1 MPLISKSI
9 PNLINGVSQQPPEI
23 RLATQAEIQ
32 ENGLASVA
40 NGLEKRPGTT
50 SVKKILATTTGSF
63 HIHSIR
69 RDENESYTVILGG
82 TDGAASDKFIRVFD
96 KDGNEMPVQK
106 NSYASTPVF
115 TTMDNAGLSYFSDVE
130 DFSTDVKAT
139 TITDTTFYVSNKRVV
154 TKAAT
159 DGETSGQDGG
169 SAISPRGS
177 TNLGSTSYEALVY
190 VKKGGHNSKYV
201 VSIKVGST
209 YYKVGYQ
216 TPATL
221 PVTNQEYIGTDAIAD
236 ALLNGADNLSGNGWG
251 LFDVSGKDTVIVL
264 TECTLV
270 DTDATITVSSTTGI
284 TVGMAVSGTGISEG
298 ATVSEVT
305 DSTTLELT
313 SNATVSSSTTT
324 LTFGTAGKDLE
335 KTGFGGRQP
344 TAGKNIDGDTDANFK
359 AGFHPTAG
367 SNMPSGMT
375 CTIHGSVLHFKHTA
389 DFSVSTT
396 DSHADTDLFGIKGA
410 IGGGET
416 RSFTNLPGENVP
428 DGFITKIAGD
438 DTRQEDDF
446 YVKFE
451 ADDQDKGVWKECPG
465 PESIEHMNYINLPHR
480 LVRLFDDSEITTT
493 NPLGITFVFE
503 AVVKTADDGRTVDS
517 VTNTDFSRIGWNA
530 RLAGDDELSP
540 FPSFVGGTLQ
550 DIFFHKNRIG
560 FLADENVVMS
570 EAGNY
575 YNFFPTTVITGLDS
589 SPIDVTVSNDK
600 VSLLKHAVPFSES
613 LLFFS
618 ELQQFSLNSP
628 GILSPATVSVDVTTQ
643 FESDA
648 NVKPVSV
655 GRYVFFAFQRGE
667 YSGVREYFVDNSK
680 EVNDAVEI
688 TAHVPQYIPGKI
700 TRMISSSNESL
711 LVCQSSIEKTNLYI
725 YKYYWQAQDKIQ
737 SSWSVWKFGAG
748 NEVIN
753 CQFIGSTL
761 QILIKRNDGIYLE
774 NINLSTDTAIAL
786 TEDKTS
792 VLLDRRVKL
801 EYDASFTL
809 SATNLPYYATR
820 ASLPLVYVTDQ
831 ARKIAEAD
839 VNAYLRVA
847 QNTSGVP
854 SIVFVGIPF
863 TFKYEFTQFLYKV
876 NDIASRNAKL
886 QLRNINVLYSDTGF
900 FKIKVDV
907 APYTIKVPDPD
918 NVGSTKDITPRTA
931 YEKTFSG
938 FITNSSQINEY
949 KLLSGSFRSSILSSP
964 QNCKVLITNDEY
976 LPCSFQSAEWEGFLH
991 TRSERI

>member
-23 RLATQAEIQ
+23 RLPTQGEIQ
-32 ENGLASVA
+32 ENGLSTVA
-40 NGLEKRPGTT
+40 NGLEKRPGSTV
-50 SVKKILATTTGSF
+50 VKKILTSTSGSF

-69 RDENESYTVILGG
+69 RDENESYTVLLGG
-82 TDGAASDKFIRVFD
+82 TSGSASDKFLKVFD

-106 NSYASTPVF
+106 NNYASTPVF
-115 TTMDNAGLSYFSDVE
+115 STIDNAGLSYFSDVV
-130 DFSTDVKAT
+130 DFATDVKST

-154 TKAAT
+154 TKATSDAQ
-159 DGETSGQDGG
+159 TSGQDGG
-169 SAISPRGS
+169 SAISPRGTAS
-177 TNLGSTSYEALVY
+177 LGATSYEALVY
-190 VKKGGHNSKYV
+190 VKKGGFNSKYV

-236 ALLNGADNLSGNGWG
+236 AILNGADNLDGAGWG
-251 LFDVSGKDTVIVL
+251 LFDVTGNSN
-264 TECTLV
+264 
-270 DTDATITVSSTTGI
+270 TDVQ
-284 TVGMAVSGTGISEG
+284 
-298 ATVSEVT
+298 
-305 DSTTLELT
+305 
-313 SNATVSSSTTT
+313 
-324 LTFGTAGKDLE
+324 
-335 KTGFGGRQP
+335 KTGFGGRKP
-344 TAGKNIDGDTDANFK
+344 TVDKNIDGDTDTDFY
-359 AGFHPTAG
+359 AGFD

-375 CTIHGSVLHFKHTA
+375 CTKHGSILHFKHTA
-389 DFSVSTT
+389 NFSVSTT

-410 IGGGET
+410 IGGGEV
-416 RSFTNLPGENVP
+416 RSFSFLPGENVP
-428 DGFITKIAGD
+428 DGFITKIAGN
-438 DTRQEDDF
+438 DTLQEDDF
-446 YVKFE
+446 YVKFT
-451 ADDQDKGVWKECPG
+451 ADDQDKGVWKECAG
-465 PESIEHMNYINLPHR
+465 PESSEHMNYANLPHR
-480 LVRLFDDSEITTT
+480 LIRLFDDTSKTTV

-503 AVVKTADDGRTVDS
+503 AVVKTEDDGRAVDS
-517 VTNTDFSRIGWNA
+517 VTTDFSRIGWNA
-530 RLAGDDELSP
+530 RLVGDDELNP
-540 FPSFVGGTLQ
+540 FPSFVGGTVQ

-628 GILSPATVSVDVTTQ
+628 GVLSPATVSIDVTTQ

-667 YSGVREYFVDNSK
+667 FSGVREYFVDNNK

-688 TAHVPQYIPGKI
+688 TAHIPQYIPGKI

-711 LVCQSSIEKTNLYI
+711 LACQSSTEKTNLYI

-737 SSWSVWKFGAG
+737 SSWSVWKFGTD
-748 NEVIN
+748 NEIIN

-761 QILIKRNDGIYLE
+761 QILIKRNDGVYLE
-774 NINLSTDTAIAL
+774 NINLSTDSAIAS

-801 EYDASFTL
+801 TYDASFTL
-809 SATNLPYYATR
+809 SASNLPYYATR
-820 ASLPLVYVTDQ
+820 ASLPVVYITDQ

-839 VNAYLRVA
+839 INAYLRVA
-847 QNTSGVP
+847 QNTTGVP
-854 SIVFVGIPF
+854 SVIFVGVPF

-876 NDIASRNAKL
+876 EEIASRNAKL
-886 QLRNINVLYSDTGF
+886 QLRNINVLYSNTGF

-907 APYTIKVPDPD
+907 APYTIKVPNAASP
-918 NVGSTKDITPRTA
+918 GTTKDITPRTA

-964 QNCKVLITNDEY
+964 QNCKVSITNDEY
-976 LPCSFQSAEWEGFLH
+976 LPCSFQSAEWEGFLQI
-991 TRSERI
+991 RAQRI

>member
-1 MPLISKSI
+1 MPLVSKSI

-23 RLATQAEIQ
+23 RLATQGELQ
-32 ENGLASVA
+32 ENALASVA
-40 NGLEKRPGTT
+40 NGLEKRPGSTV
-50 SVKKILATTTGSF
+50 VKKILSTTSGSF

-69 RDENESYTVILGG
+69 RDENESYTVLLGG
-82 TDGAASDKFIRVFD
+82 TNGAASDKFLKVFD

-115 TTMDNAGLSYFSDVE
+115 ATMDNAGLSYFSDVA
-130 DFSTDVKAT
+130 DFSTDVKST
-139 TITDTTFYVSNKRVV
+139 TITDTTFYVSNKKTV
-154 TKAAT
+154 TKATSDA
-159 DGETSGQDGG
+159 ETSGQDGG
-169 SAISPRGS
+169 SSVSPRGS
-177 TNLGSTSYEALVY
+177 VGLGATSYEAIVY

-216 TPATL
+216 TPATI

-236 ALLNGADNLSGNGWG
+236 ALFNGPDNLSGNGWG

-270 DTDATITVSSTTGI
+270 DTDATIVVSSTTGI
-284 TVGMAVSGTGISEG
+284 SVGMAVAGTGISEG

-305 DSTTLELT
+305 DSTHLELT
-313 SNATVSSSTTT
+313 SNATVDSSTTT
-324 LTFGTAGKDLE
+324 LTFGTAGSDLE
-335 KTGFGGRQP
+335 KTGFGGRRP
-344 TAGKNIDGDTDANFK
+344 TVNVDIDGTTLTDNVWK
-359 AGFHPTAG
+359 AGFDG
-367 SNMPSGMT
+367 NMPSGMT
-375 CTIHGSVLHFKHTA
+375 CTLKGSILHFKHTS

-416 RSFTNLPGENVP
+416 RSFKSLPGESVP

-438 DTRQEDDF
+438 DTLQEDDF

-451 ADDQDKGVWKECPG
+451 ADDQDKGVWRECAG
-465 PESIEHMNYINLPHR
+465 PESTEHMNYVNLPHR
-480 LVRLFDDSEITTT
+480 LVRLFDDGKITTV

-503 AVVKTADDGRTVDS
+503 AVVKTADAGRTVS
-517 VTNTDFSRIGWNA
+517 GTASTDFSRIGWNA
-530 RLAGDDELSP
+530 RLVGDDDLSP
-540 FPSFVGGTLQ
+540 FPSFVGGTIQ

-589 SPIDVTVSNDK
+589 NPIDVTVSNDK

-628 GILSPATVSVDVTTQ
+628 TGVLSPATVSIDVTTQ

-667 YSGVREYFVDNSK
+667 FSGVREYFVDNTK

-711 LVCQSSIEKTNLYI
+711 LVCQSSTDKTNLYI
-725 YKYYWQAQDKIQ
+725 YKYYWQSQDKIQ
-737 SSWSVWKFGAG
+737 SSWSVWKFGTG

-839 VNAYLRVA
+839 IQAYLRVA
-847 QNTSGVP
+847 QNTTGVP
-854 SIVFVGIPF
+854 SVVFVGIPF

-876 NDIASRNAKL
+876 EDIASQNAKL
-886 QLRNINVLYSDTGF
+886 QLRNINVLYSNTGF

-918 NVGSTKDITPRTA
+918 NVGSTKEITPRTA

-964 QNCKVLITNDEY
+964 QNCKVLLTNDEY

-991 TRSERI
+991 TRAQRI

>member
-1 MPLISKSI
+1 MALVSKSI

-23 RLATQAEIQ
+23 RLATQSEVQ
-32 ENGLASVA
+32 ENAISSVA

-50 SVKKILATTTGSF
+50 VAQKILSSVSGSF

-69 RDENESYTVILGG
+69 RDEDESYTVLLGG
-82 TDGAASDKFIRVFD
+82 TNGAASDKFLRVFD

-115 TTMDNAGLSYFSDVE
+115 SAIDNAGLSYFTDVI

-139 TITDTTFYVSNKRVV
+139 TITDTTFYVSNKKTI
-154 TKAAT
+154 TKATA
-159 DGETSGQDGG
+159 DAQTSGQDGG
-169 SAISPRGS
+169 TYISPRGS
-177 TNLGSTSYEALVY
+177 DGLGSTSYEALVY

-201 VSIKVGST
+201 VSIKVGSS

-236 ALLNGADNLSGNGWG
+236 ALFNGDDNLDGTGWG
-251 LFDVSGKDTVIVL
+251 LFDAT
-264 TECTLV
+264 V
-270 DTDATITVSSTTGI
+270 DTD
-284 TVGMAVSGTGISEG
+284 
-298 ATVSEVT
+298 
-305 DSTTLELT
+305 L
-313 SNATVSSSTTT
+313 
-324 LTFGTAGKDLE
+324 K
-335 KTGFGGRQP
+335 KTGFGGRKP
-344 TAGKNIDGDTDANFK
+344 TASTDLEGDSDSNFIN
-359 AGFHPTAG
+359 GFTG
-367 SNMPSGMT
+367 NMPSGMA
-375 CTIHGSVLHFKHTA
+375 CTLTGSILHFTHTA

-396 DSHADTDLFGIKGA
+396 DSHGDTDIFGIKGA
-410 IGGGET
+410 IGGGSV
-416 RSFTNLPGENVP
+416 RNFNYLPGENVP
-428 DGFITKIAGD
+428 DGFLVKISGD
-438 DTRQEDDF
+438 DTLQQDDF

-451 ADDQDKGVWKECPG
+451 ADDQDKGVWKEKG
-465 PESIEHMNYINLPHR
+465 GASIDQHMRFDTMPHR
-480 LVRLFDDSEITTT
+480 LVRVFDDANITSI

-503 AVVKTADDGRTVDS
+503 GVVETADDGRTVGT
-517 VTNTDFSRIGWNA
+517 VTNTDYSRIGWNA
-530 RLAGDDELSP
+530 RLAGDDDLNP
-540 FPSFVGGTLQ
+540 FPSFVGGTIQ

-560 FLADENVVMS
+560 FLADENVIMS

-589 SPIDVTVSNDK
+589 NPIDVTVSNDK

-628 GILSPATVSVDVTTQ
+628 GVLSPATVSIDVTTQ

-648 NVKPVSV
+648 NVSPVSV

-667 YSGVREYFVDNSK
+667 FSGVREYFVDNNK

-700 TRMISSSNESL
+700 TRLVSSSNESL
-711 LVCQSSIEKTNLYI
+711 LVCQSSTEKTNLYI

-737 SSWSVWKFGAG
+737 SSWSVWKFGTG
-748 NEVIN
+748 NEIIN

-761 QILIKRNDGIYLE
+761 QILIKRSDGIYLE
-774 NINLSTDTAIAL
+774 NINLSTDTSVAL

-801 EYDASFTL
+801 AQVVLPLSTTVDTDATITVSSTANLREGMSVTGTGIPTSATISSITSGTIFEL
-809 SATNLPYYATR
+809 SAAATASGSANVTLTFNDVLATHVPYYS
-820 ASLPLVYVTDQ
+820 SLPSDTVFVNQ
-831 ARKIAEAD
+831 NARKIAQAD
-839 VNAYLRVA
+839 VDTQIVA
-847 QNTSGVP
+847 GDT
-854 SIVFVGIPF
+854 VFVGIPY

-876 NDIASRNAKL
+876 EDVASRNAKL
-886 QLRNINVLYSDTGF
+886 QLRNINVLYSNTGF

-907 APYTIKVPDPD
+907 APYTISVPDPD
-918 NVGSTKDITPRTA
+918 NVGSTKEITPRTA

-938 FITNSSQINEY
+938 IVTNSSQIGQY

-964 QNCKVLITNDEY
+964 QNCKVLLTNDEY

-991 TRSERI
+991 MRAQRI

>member
-1 MPLISKSI
+1 MALVSKSI

-23 RLATQAEIQ
+23 RLATQGEIQ

-40 NGLEKRPGTT
+40 NGLEKRPGSTV
-50 SVKKILATTTGSF
+50 VKKILATTGGSF

-82 TDGAASDKFIRVFD
+82 TNGAASDKFIKVFD

-106 NSYASTPVF
+106 NNYASTPVF
-115 TTMDNAGLSYFSDVE
+115 SSMDNAGLSYFSDVA

-154 TKAAT
+154 TKATT
-159 DGETSGQDGG
+159 DSETSGQDGG
-169 SAISPRGS
+169 SAVSPRGS
-177 TNLGSTSYEALVY
+177 TNLASTSYEALVY
-190 VKKGGHNSKYV
+190 VKRGGHNSKYV
-201 VSIKVGST
+201 VSIKVGNS

-216 TPATL
+216 TPATV

-236 ALLNGADNLSGNGWG
+236 ALVNGADNLDGTGWG
-251 LFDVSGKDTVIVL
+251 LFD
-264 TECTLV
+264 
-270 DTDATITVSSTTGI
+270 
-284 TVGMAVSGTGISEG
+284 
-298 ATVSEVT
+298 ATV
-305 DSTTLELT
+305 D
-313 SNATVSSSTTT
+313 A
-324 LTFGTAGKDLE
+324 DLK
-335 KTGFGGRQP
+335 KTGFGGRKP
-344 TAGKNIDGDTDANFK
+344 TANEDIDGETDNNFK
-359 AGFHPTAG
+359 AGFDG
-367 SNMPSGMT
+367 NMPSGMT
-375 CTIHGSVLHFKHTA
+375 CTLKGSILHFKHTA

-410 IGGGET
+410 IGGGEV
-416 RSFTNLPGENVP
+416 RSFKALPGENVP

-438 DTRQEDDF
+438 DTLQEDDF

-451 ADDQDKGVWKECPG
+451 ADDQDKGVWKECIG
-465 PESIEHMNYINLPHR
+465 PELKEHMNYANLPHR
-480 LVRLFDDSEITTT
+480 LVRLFDDTKITTA

-517 VTNTDFSRIGWNA
+517 VANTDFSRIGWNA
-530 RLAGDDELSP
+530 RLVGDDDRNP
-540 FPSFVGGTLQ
+540 FPSFVGGSIQ

-560 FLADENVVMS
+560 FLADENVIMS

-575 YNFFPTTVITGLDS
+575 YNFFPTTVITGLNS
-589 SPIDVTVSNDK
+589 NPIDVTVSNDK

-628 GILSPATVSVDVTTQ
+628 GVLSPATVSVDVSTQ

-667 YSGVREYFVDNSK
+667 FSGVREYFVDNSK

-711 LVCQSSIEKTNLYI
+711 LVCQSDTEKTNLYI

-761 QILIKRNDGIYLE
+761 QILIKRNDGVYLE
-774 NINLSTDTAIAL
+774 NINLSTDSAVAL
-786 TEDKTS
+786 TEDKTP

-801 EYDASFTL
+801 TYDANFTL
-809 SATNLPYYATR
+809 SATNLPYYADR
-820 ASLPLVYVTDQ
+820 ANLPLVYVTDQ

-839 VNAYLRVA
+839 VNSYLRVA
-847 QNTSGVP
+847 QNTTGVN
-854 SIVFVGIPF
+854 SVIFVGIPY
-863 TFKYEFTQFLYKV
+863 TFKYEFTQFLYKAQDV
-876 NDIASRNAKL
+876 ASRNAKL
-886 QLRNINVLYSDTGF
+886 QLRNINILYSNTGF

-907 APYTIKVPDPD
+907 APYTIKVPNPD
-918 NVGSTKDITPRTA
+918 SVGSTKDITPRTA

-991 TRSERI
+991 MRSQRI